1 MALTGLETG
10 YIVVYIG
17 DVSAGSDLTAYLLK
31 PDRKMVVN
39 AVQVGVSTKVT
50 ADATNYVTVAVRNGS
65 NNIASRA
72 TNSSD
77 LDAGITSLTV
87 NDTYKHI
94 AADGTVSLVVTHAGT
109 GAALA
114 DLTVILK
121 VGFED

>member
-17 DVSAGSDLTAYLLK
+17 DVSAGDDLTAYLLK

-39 AVQVGVSTKVT
+39 AVQVGVSSATS
-50 ADATNYVTVAVRNGS
+50 ADGTNYVTIAVRNGS
-65 NNIASRA
+65 NDIASRA
-72 TNSSD
+72 TNSAD
-77 LDAGITSLTV
+77 LEAGITSLTV
-87 NDTYKHI
+87 NDSYKHVD
-94 AADGTVSLVVTHAGT
+94 ADGVVSLVITHAGT